1 MKVIVAGA
9 GKWGRHL
16 AKLIS
21 HENDDCVLIDENE
34 EKLEGLDA
42 EYDIMTVC
50 GSPTSIR
57 VLEEVGAKDADMV
70 IGVTADESV
79 NMNCCILTKKMGAK
93 KTLAR
98 VDNYEYVA
106 PRLENFFRE
115 VGIDSIIYP
124 ELLASY
130 DIIHG
135 LKMSWA
141 RQRWDFYGGELV
153 MLAIKMRESA
163 QVLNVPFKD
172 LCRPNDPYHIA
183 AIKRNGEVIIPGGND
198 ELFELDLAYFMTT
211 REYIP
216 YIRQIVGK
224 EHYAD
229 VRNVIIMGGGKTAVR
244 AVRDVPDYM
253 RVKIIEQ
260 DLERCNRLNEIL
272 DKSNIMVIHAD
283 GRDMSLLVDEGLDNT
298 QAFVALTGNAE
309 TNILSCLAAKKRGV
323 RKTIAMVENADYAS
337 MAEDLDIGTIVNKM
351 NITASHIYQKM
362 LDTNV
367 TGMRFINSIH
377 SQVIEFEAA
386 PNSKVTRMPVK
397 DLGMPRGA
405 TIAGLGRGGKGMLVS
420 GMTQIMAGD
429 TVMVLC
435 NGVNMK
441 KLERMFR

>member
-1 MKVIVAGA
+1 MKVIIAGA
-9 GKWGRHL
+9 GKWGKHL
-16 AKLIS
+16 AKLVS
-21 HENDDCVLIDENE
+21 REHDDCVLIDEHE

-57 VLEEVGAKDADMV
+57 ILEEVGAKDADMV
-70 IGVTADESV
+70 IGVTTEESV
-79 NMNCCILTKKMGAK
+79 NMNFCILAKKMGAK

-98 VDNYEYVA
+98 VDNHEYVA
-106 PRLENFFRE
+106 PRLESFFRE
-115 VGIDSIIYP
+115 VGIDGIIYP

-153 MLAIKMRESA
+153 MLAIKMRDSA

-172 LCRPNDPYHIA
+172 LCGPNDPYHIA
-183 AIKRNGEVIIPGGND
+183 AIKRNGEVIIPGGNE
-198 ELFELDLAYFMTT
+198 ELHVLDLAYFMTT

-260 DLERCNRLNEIL
+260 DMDRCNRLNEIL
-272 DKSNIMVIHAD
+272 DRSNIMVIHGD
-283 GRDMSLLVDEGLDNT
+283 GRDMSLLLDEGLDNT

-351 NITASHIYQKM
+351 TITASHIYQKM
-362 LDTNV
+362 LDTSV

-386 PNSKVTRMPVK
+386 PGSKVTRMLVK

-405 TIAGLGRGGKGMLVS
+405 TIAGLGRAGKGMLVS

-435 NGVNMK
+435 NDVNIK
-441 KLERMFR
+441 KLERMFK